1 MRSKTLVVLMTA
13 AALALPSLASAGDG
27 RYRYAKVVDVQPL
40 YRYETVQI
48 PQRECWTRTE
58 YRETTYRRSRSNGG
72 SALPTI
78 AGGVIGGVIG
88 RQFGSGDG
96 RDAMTVV
103 GTLVGAAI
111 GHSSAQRRFDDRRYD
126 DGRYVDYHRAPV
138 ERCETWYET
147 EERRTVE
154 AYRVT
159 YRYAGRLYH
168 TRTAQPPGKRIRVHV
183 DITPA

>member
-1 MRSKTLVVLMTA
+1 MKRKTLVILITA
-13 AALALPSLASAGDG
+13 ATLALPSLATASEG
-27 RYRYAKVVDVQPL
+27 RYRYARVVDVQPL

-48 PQRECWTRTE
+48 PHQECRTRTQ
-58 YRETTYRRSRSNGG
+58 YRETSYRRNHRRGGG

-103 GTLVGAAI
+103 GSLVGAAI
-111 GHSSAQRRFDDRRYD
+111 GHSASHQRDY
-126 DGRYVDYHRAPV
+126 DGRYTRGRSVPV
-138 ERCETWYET
+138 ERCKTWYQT
-147 EERRTVE
+147 EERRTIK

-159 YRYAGRLYH
+159 YKYAGRRYK
-168 TRTAQPPGKRIRVHV
+168 TRTRHHPGEQIRIHV
-183 DITPA
+183 DVTPA